1 MVRIMPRNCSWLLL
15 PVKLR
20 RIHKMTV
27 KLVELGG
34 IHKTTV
40 NGNWRVQLSSF
51 WPSVCDCIGTT
62 SDFHILLLFFRPIV
76 FFFSRSFCLL
86 QRERKRALKRR
97 ERSCVSGWRI
107 SFFAHFISHNFL
119 NNWEQCAPERDE
131 SEAHAAVFLA
141 PFFPPPLQH
150 DDILDPLLH
159 SDEIASGWCS
169 LKALLMDGFVCQTT
183 VPVCNFALVGFETG
197 VLEVRKKGEA
207 DSCFLHALIDVICI
221 WWGASAAPK
230 DCALHKKSATNW
242 KENKLFPQE
251 WIRSC
256 IYLQEWAPFV
266 RHNFQLF
273 LG

>member
-1 MVRIMPRNCSWLLL
+1 MRTRTWWEWSACCS
-15 PVKLR
+15 
-20 RIHKMTV
+20 
-27 KLVELGG
+27 
-34 IHKTTV
+34 
-40 NGNWRVQLSSF
+40 
-51 WPSVCDCIGTT
+51 
-62 SDFHILLLFFRPIV
+62 
-76 FFFSRSFCLL
+76 
-86 QRERKRALKRR
+86 
-97 ERSCVSGWRI
+97 
-107 SFFAHFISHNFL
+107 
-119 NNWEQCAPERDE
+119 
-131 SEAHAAVFLA
+131 FLA
-141 PFFPPPLQH
+141 PFFSPPLQH

-197 VLEVRKKGEA
+197 VLEMRKKGEA